1 MVVRTRKVGNSTTI
15 TIPSQLNIP
24 DNVEFDASID
34 DQGNI
39 IFTPVGTVS
48 TDEEKSIHEFM
59 DQFQPL
65 MDKLKDK

>member
-15 TIPSQLNIP
+15 TIPRQLNVP
-24 DNVEFDASID
+24 DNVEFDATMD

-39 IFTPVGTVS
+39 IFAPVGKIS